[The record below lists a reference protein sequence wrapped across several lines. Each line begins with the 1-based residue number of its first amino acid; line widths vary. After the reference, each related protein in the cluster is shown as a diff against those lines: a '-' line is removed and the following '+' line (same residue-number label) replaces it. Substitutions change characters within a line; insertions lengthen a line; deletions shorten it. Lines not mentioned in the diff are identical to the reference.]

1 VAVNAAWSRAA
12 DLLVYKYS
20 ADVRSDVAMFSMN
33 VWTALG
39 IFVAIAAIACIVSIV
54 LIAGSRTLLVRYA
67 MARPNA
73 RSSHDRPTPQG
84 GGIGVIGATIVVVG
98 CTYLLVPDTMGD
110 PGRVVSLL
118 ASVIALAALGLTDDI
133 RPLNA
138 MPRIILQIAA
148 AALVISSLPADLRIV
163 PSLPWW
169 LERTFVLIGCVW
181 FINLVNFMDGIDWM
195 TVAEL
200 VPITAGL
207 GIFGLM
213 GALPRDATIVAIALF
228 GAIIGFAPFN
238 RPVARLFLGDVGSLP
253 IGLILGWMLVLLA
266 GTGHLAAALLLPLYY
281 LADATTTLAGRI
293 TRGEPIAE
301 AHRDHFYQR
310 ATGGYAIYQI
320 VGLVFA
326 LNVVLVA
333 LAAISIWNAA
343 AVCQIAALA
352 IGGALVGAV
361 LWKFNSAKRK
371 TQPRSPAQ
379 L

>member
-1 VAVNAAWSRAA
+1 VDFR
-12 DLLVYKYS
+12 
-20 ADVRSDVAMFSMN
+20 RDVAMTSIN
-33 VWTALG
+33 AWAALEE
-39 IFVAIAAIACIVSIV
+39 FVAIAAIACMLSVAFIV
-54 LIAGSRTLLVRYA
+54 GSRTLLVRYA

-73 RSSHDRPTPQG
+73 RSSHSSPTPQG
-84 GGIGVIGATIVVVG
+84 GGIGVIGATIVAVG
-98 CTYLLVPDTMGD
+98 CVYLLVPEAMGD
-110 PGRVVSLL
+110 PGRVVSLF
-118 ASVIALAALGLTDDI
+118 ASIIALAALGLTDDI

-148 AALVISSLPADLRIV
+148 AALVISTLPADLRLV

-213 GALPRDATIVAIALF
+213 GALPQDATFVAIALF
-228 GAIIGFAPFN
+228 GAIVGFAPFN

-253 IGLILGWMLVLLA
+253 IGLILSWMLILLA
-266 GTGHLAAALLLPLYY
+266 GNGHLAAALLLPLYY
-281 LADATTTLAGRI
+281 LADATITLAGRI

-310 ATGGYAIYQI
+310 ATSGYGIYQI
-320 VGLVFA
+320 VGIVFA

-333 LAAISIWNAA
+333 LAAVSIWNAA
-343 AVCQIAALA
+343 AVCQIAVLA

-361 LWKFNSAKRK
+361 LWIFNSAKD
-371 TQPRSPAQ
+371 
-379 L
+379 